1 MVIKK
6 KAVVKVKATP
16 AKKKTAAT
24 PKKKKETKKTD
35 SKVRTKTVP
44 LRRFGL
50 LMYVELD
57 EDQIWPDGLPD
68 DVDLLDDLIYTLND
82 QHLTIVDD
90 WNLDRGGE
98 DIFGVVEV
106 KQEGEA
112 KAGLKHLFTLEKRM
126 IRVQSDYAD
135 DEPLYL
141 GGGDD
146 DNDDDA

>member
-6 KAVVKVKATP
+6 KAVVKVRATP
-16 AKKKTAAT
+16 AKKKTTAV
-24 PKKKKETKKTD
+24 PKKKKEIKKTD

-68 DVDLLDDLIYTLND
+68 DVDLMDDLKYTLND
-82 QHLTIVDD
+82 QHLTIVND
-90 WNLDRGGE
+90 WNLDRGDE

-106 KQEGEA
+106 KQEGSA

-126 IRVQSDYAD
+126 IRVQSDDAD
-135 DEPLYL
+135 NQPLYL

-146 DNDDDA
+146 DNDDDS

>member
-1 MVIKK
+1 MVIKKK
-6 KAVVKVKATP
+6 KAVVKVRATP
-16 AKKKTAAT
+16 AKKKTAPA

-68 DVDLLDDLIYTLND
+68 DVDLLDDLKYTLND
-82 QHLTIVDD
+82 QHLTIVKE
-90 WNLDRGGE
+90 WNLDQAGD

-106 KQEGEA
+106 RQQGEP
-112 KAGLKHLFTLEKRM
+112 KAGLEHLFTLEERM
-126 IRVQSDYAD
+126 LRKLSDD
-135 DEPLYL
+135 DGIEPLCL
-141 GGGDD
+141 SGDD
-146 DNDDDA
+146 DDDDA